1 MTKNRSVTV
10 NSFIDF
16 KKMFN
21 MEFEPFKKIDNNV
34 RKILITNDDINYSTS
49 VIEHI
54 SLKDFL
60 NSKDF

>member
-1 MTKNRSVTV
+1 
-10 NSFIDF
+10 
-16 KKMFN
+16 MFN

-60 NSKDF
+60 NLKDF